1 MRCWSR
7 TNGDRLIRRSPSLPL
22 DMTDNEVD
30 NFSVQGDNQA
40 LQNIHDQP
48 RTLRDFM
55 NLTRIEATSCI
66 IFFS

>member
-7 TNGDRLIRRSPSLPL
+7 TNSDRLIKRSHSLPL
-22 DMTDNEVD
+22 DMAGNEVD

-55 NLTRIEATSCI
+55 NPTKTEAASCI
-66 IFFS
+66 VFFS